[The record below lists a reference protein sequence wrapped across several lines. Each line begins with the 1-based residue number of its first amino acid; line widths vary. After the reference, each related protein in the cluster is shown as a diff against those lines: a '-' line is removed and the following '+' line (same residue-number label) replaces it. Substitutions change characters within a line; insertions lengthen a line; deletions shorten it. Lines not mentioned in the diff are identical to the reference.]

1 GLYKT
6 AKGFL
11 INADCNGA
19 VNILRKVAKQL
30 GISLVEVGRGAL
42 TLPKRY
48 SLFANLSK
56 KYRKHCGVGLSVPGA
71 ITA

>member
-42 TLPKRY
+42 TRPKRY

-56 KYRKHCGVGLSVPGA
+56 KYRKHCSGD
-71 ITA
+71 